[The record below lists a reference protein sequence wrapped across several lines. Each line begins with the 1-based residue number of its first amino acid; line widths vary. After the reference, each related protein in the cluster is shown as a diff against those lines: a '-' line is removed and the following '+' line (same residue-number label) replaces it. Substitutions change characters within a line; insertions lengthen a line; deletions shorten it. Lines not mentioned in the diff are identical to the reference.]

1 MRLTLFITFC
11 CISCLSFGQD
21 SLQVD
26 TTHITSSYTNVD
38 STYTDSLSSA
48 VKDIILKNNK
58 KRKKAQKPKIKEE
71 ITDKNTY
78 NEVGDFVS
86 SYGNILIIAGI
97 LLIAI
102 ILGLTLSRL
111 IHSVNKENDNTTA
124 KDENF
129 MSDYFARMVLSR
141 QDYYRNVYLKSEAW
155 KRKRYVVLK
164 RDNWR
169 CVYCGAEATE
179 VHHTRYAKKNIGNE
193 PIEWLVSI
201 CRSCHESLH

>member
-1 MRLTLFITFC
+1 MRLTLFITFYC
-11 CISCLSFGQD
+11 LSCLSFGQD
-21 SLQVD
+21 SLHVD
-26 TTHITSSYTNVD
+26 TTLITSPYTNVD
-38 STYTDSLSSA
+38 STDTDSNSSTL
-48 VKDIILKNNK
+48 KDIIVKNKK

-71 ITDKNTY
+71 ITDKNTH
-78 NEVGDFVS
+78 NVVGDFVS
-86 SYGNILIIAGI
+86 SYGNILIISGI
-97 LLIAI
+97 LLIALV
-102 ILGLTLSRL
+102 LGLTLSRL
-111 IHSVNKENDNTTA
+111 IYSANKGNDNTTA

-141 QDYYRNVYLKSEAW
+141 RNYYRDVYLKSEAW

-179 VHHTRYAKKNIGNE
+179 VHHTRYAKRNIGKE

-201 CRSCHESLH
+201 CRTCHDSLH